1 MPPRPEYWTL
11 KKQQFDKIKS
21 SLNILSEKLFAQ
33 LIEED
38 FQKIESSKDWLGFT
52 VNRKKEGFLT
62 LVSLSLIREL
72 PIEFEIAIKECEIKD
87 PAKTRFD
94 YYSKTFSSLEE
105 IEATI
110 DKETYIMIQLLKTIN
125 QKTKHILPF
134 QMNRKYNHP

>member
-72 PIEFEIAIKECEIKD
+72 PIEFEIAIKEWEIKD
-87 PAKTRFD
+87 PAKTCFD

-105 IEATI
+105 IEAAI
-110 DKETYIMIQLLKTIN
+110 DKETYIMIQLLKAIN
-125 QKTKHILPF
+125 QKT
-134 QMNRKYNHP
+134 